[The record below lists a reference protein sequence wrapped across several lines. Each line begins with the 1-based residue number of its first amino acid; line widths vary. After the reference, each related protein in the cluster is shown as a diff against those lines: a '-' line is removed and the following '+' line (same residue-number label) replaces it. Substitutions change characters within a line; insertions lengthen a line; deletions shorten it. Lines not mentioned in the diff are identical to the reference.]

1 MAARSAAVSS
11 SAATGLEESVGV
23 LGVDEWCVARGLVRR
38 DAGVVVV
45 VVVRDVMGDVATVCV
60 GTRSRFRISATM
72 DAWPRM
78 ARS

>member
-11 SAATGLEESVGV
+11 SATGLEAGSFGV
-23 LGVDEWCVARGLVRR
+23 LGVDLEIG
-38 DAGVVVV
+38 GSNPVVVV
-45 VVVRDVMGDVATVCV
+45 VVVVYDVMGDVATVCV

>member
-1 MAARSAAVSS
+1 MRS
-11 SAATGLEESVGV
+11 G
-23 LGVDEWCVARGLVRR
+23 DRI
-38 DAGVVVV
+38 VVVV
-45 VVVRDVMGDVATVCV
+45 VVVVVVVCDVMGDVATVCV